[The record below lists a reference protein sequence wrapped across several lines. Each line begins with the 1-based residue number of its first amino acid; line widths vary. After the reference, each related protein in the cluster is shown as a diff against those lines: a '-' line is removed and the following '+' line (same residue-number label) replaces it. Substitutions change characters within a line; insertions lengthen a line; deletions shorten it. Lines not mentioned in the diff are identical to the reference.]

1 MEEIPDHNKAIL
13 LWGPV
18 KGRIIRGEW
27 YKNNKLSRY
36 PIWTK
41 KRKNQQW
48 KHWCNRR
55 KSICQYKPQNL
66 HDSIELSTHQNGW
79 RNPNHPRY
87 LDRRETC
94 LALLLSTKEV

>member
-1 MEEIPDHNKAIL
+1 MEEISNHNKAIL

-41 KRKNQQW
+41 KKERAN
-48 KHWCNRR
+48 NENTDVTVENLYA
-55 KSICQYKPQNL
+55 SISLKTYT
-66 HDSIELSTHQNGW
+66 I
-79 RNPNHPRY
+79 
-87 LDRRETC
+87 
-94 LALLLSTKEV
+94 V

>member
-1 MEEIPDHNKAIL
+1 MLWKIWLTLEMEEIPDHNKTRL

-41 KRKNQQW
+41 K
-48 KHWCNRR
+48 
-55 KSICQYKPQNL
+55 
-66 HDSIELSTHQNGW
+66 
-79 RNPNHPRY
+79 
-87 LDRRETC
+87 
-94 LALLLSTKEV
+94 EV